1 MSSMREQLDTEINR
15 EEQPKEIID
24 VVQTLVD
31 STRTSI
37 KEVIQELQM
46 NSKKVNLIYEQSD
59 FLVQENSRLENLVE
73 DLKRKLEFVVSD
85 HPLYYLD
92 DDYNILARRHLH
104 LHGYC
109 GEMISEKFKK
119 ALNDQRIMYEKKYQ
133 K

>member
-1 MSSMREQLDTEINR
+1 MSSMREHLDTEINR
-15 EEQPKEIID
+15 EEQSEEIID

-92 DDYNILARRHLH
+92 DDYNILARRHLN
-104 LHGYC
+104 LRGYC

-119 ALNDQRIMYEKKYQ
+119 ALNDQRIMYEKKYR